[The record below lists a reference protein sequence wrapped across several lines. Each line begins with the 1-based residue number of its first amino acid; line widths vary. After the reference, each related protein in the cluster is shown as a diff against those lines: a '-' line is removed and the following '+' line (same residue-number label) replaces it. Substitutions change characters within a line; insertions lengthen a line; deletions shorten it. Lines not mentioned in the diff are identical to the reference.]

1 MITIYD
7 PQGKRVTAS
16 EEDAAVMVAECG
28 YSREW
33 PPEAKAEPAPMQPE
47 PAQSVEAPAE
57 EVEEASEPQPRHGRR
72 G

>member
-1 MITIYD
+1 MITIYN

-16 EEDAAVMVAECG
+16 EEDAAVMVTECG

-33 PPEAKAEPAPMQPE
+33 PPEARAEPE
-47 PAQSVEAPAE
+47 PVQSVETLAE
-57 EVEEASEPQPRHGRR
+57 EVETAPEPQPRHGRR